1 MYLLFKQNQLQSQLT
16 GNNNNKDNMKKPR
29 LFVKKVAN
37 KNMKKHEKQQQ
48 KQIECLT
55 FEQRREDNFNAL

>member
-1 MYLLFKQNQLQSQLT
+1 
-16 GNNNNKDNMKKPR
+16 MKKPR

-37 KNMKKHEKQQQ
+37 KKHEKQQQ